1 MTTKKTSTRSDKAAA
16 PSSTTPPSEPATADA
31 TAPAKAAKA
40 PRVAAKAA
48 KTAPEPP
55 AVDEFGGL
63 IGVGNARTIRAPW
76 RTSSVARVRAAVVAD
91 SEARG
96 VDDETVDEIAVV
108 VSELVSNA
116 LRHAKPLHD
125 NTVRVHWTERN
136 GVVEVEVTDGGG
148 HTSPKPRPQAVFAVS
163 GRGLRIVRSFAHE
176 WGVTEKKDGVT
187 VWASLGG
194 PSRRRA

>member
-31 TAPAKAAKA
+31 TAPAKAAKG